1 MSSHVSSIGMHPSTY
16 TSSMTTD
23 RDRDRYSGVN
33 SMGLITSST
42 SSHALMDGHS
52 GLGGT
57 VTTSYSGANV
67 SPLPV
72 RHQMSS
78 MPPLCQ
84 VRL

>member
-1 MSSHVSSIGMHPSTY
+1 MSSHVSSIGVHPSTY
-16 TSSMTTD
+16 TSSMTTG
-23 RDRDRYSGVN
+23 DRYSGVN

-42 SSHALMDGHS
+42 SSHALMDQHS
-52 GLGGT
+52 GLCGN
-57 VTTSYSGANV
+57 TTSYTGANV

>member
-1 MSSHVSSIGMHPSTY
+1 MSSHVSSIGVHPSTY
-16 TSSMTTD
+16 TSSMRTD
-23 RDRDRYSGVN
+23 DRYSGVN

-57 VTTSYSGANV
+57 NTSSYTGANV

>member
-1 MSSHVSSIGMHPSTY
+1 MSSHVSSIGVHPSTY
-16 TSSMTTD
+16 TSSMTTG
-23 RDRDRYSGVN
+23 DRYSGVN
-33 SMGLITSST
+33 SMGLISSST
-42 SSHALMDGHS
+42 SSHALMDAHS